1 MTYHEAVPK
10 EQVQPKTLNL
20 FHRVQD
26 CKTRWKVIIDC
37 RGDWRPGLA
46 GMLVKEA
53 YVDSWVGEQIQ
64 WRVCNGR

>member
-10 EQVQPKTLNL
+10 EQVQPQTLIL
-20 FHRVQD
+20 FHRVQE
-26 CKTRWKVIIDC
+26 CKIRWKVIIDC
-37 RGDWRPGLA
+37 RGDWRPDLA
-46 GMLVKEA
+46 GMLVEEV